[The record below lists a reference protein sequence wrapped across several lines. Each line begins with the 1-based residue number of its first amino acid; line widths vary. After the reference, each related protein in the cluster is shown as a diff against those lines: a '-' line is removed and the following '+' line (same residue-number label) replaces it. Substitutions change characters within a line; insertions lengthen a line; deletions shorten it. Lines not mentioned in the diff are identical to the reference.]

1 MAKRKFSTQLAGQ
14 IGEALVV
21 AELGRRGIV
30 ATSFAGNVPDIDLLA
45 YLDGKTLPL
54 QVKAWRSGSV
64 HLNAARFLKITME
77 ETLQK
82 IHGMDTEL
90 DPELIYVF
98 VQIGERLGEDSFF
111 ILTQGI
117 LQKLVHGHHSAY
129 LAKHKGVR
137 PRNPESTH
145 IGLSLHDLK
154 AHQDGW
160 RVIEARL
167 LNA

>member
-1 MAKRKFSTQLAGQ
+1 MAKRKFSTQLTGQ

-54 QVKAWRSGSV
+54 QVKSWRSGSV

-98 VQIGERLGEDSFF
+98 IQIGERLGEDSFF
-111 ILTQGI
+111 ILTQGT
-117 LQKLVHGHHSAY
+117 LQKIVHDHHFAY
-129 LAKHKGVR
+129 LAKHKGIR

-145 IGLSLHDLK
+145 MGLSLHDLK
-154 AHQDGW
+154 VHQDRW
-160 RVIEARL
+160 NVIEGRF